1 MSSGKEP
8 RFVAVM
14 SLAAAFAAAGFH
26 LAYASYGNLTQDE
39 AWLLE
44 CAARVGSGQVAH
56 RDFVSIYPPGQ
67 FHLAQV
73 ALDAAGG
80 DARAVRWM
88 WAILRGV
95 VVGLTLALGRR
106 LMPWP
111 WAAAAAIAVVLM
123 PGPWHKTFY
132 ALVPLAVLLAA
143 ARALVHARLAGFV
156 WSGVLAGI
164 GFWFRHDV
172 ALFAWG
178 AAGLLPLLHEVGS
191 RRRAWA
197 EALRRMACVAVG
209 GLAGATAAGW
219 YFVGGIEPRLWIEQ
233 LFLRAMQEGH
243 GRIDLMQVAAAS
255 GGWPALALPLVA
267 FASAGGWLV
276 YLVAQGWRQPWD
288 RRAAVLAMVAVFS
301 LLAANQVV
309 RISMVARFLQGGP
322 VVFSLWFAAV
332 AELVRRMPRL
342 GGGLALF
349 GVLAP
354 LALTL
359 ALWRGWD
366 IGLPAEYAGTAALRF
381 SRPVPFRLPHGGT
394 IYVEPQWAG
403 TVGRFERILRSL
415 PDDGGPT
422 VVFGW
427 PAGLLHLTQRRNP
440 TRLIRFEEESVTP
453 AEREEAWQTIRH
465 EARFI
470 FIDRR
475 YLTGRA
481 KSWWPLVRRDY
492 RVRWDGARFQVWEL
506 RAGSNQRRGAETP
519 R

>member
-8 RFVAVM
+8 RFAAVVTVAAIV
-14 SLAAAFAAAGFH
+14 AAAGLH
-26 LAYASYGNLTQDE
+26 LAYAAYGNLTQDE

-67 FHLAQV
+67 FHLAQ
-73 ALDAAGG
+73 ATLDAAAG

-88 WAILRGV
+88 WALLRGV

-132 ALVPLAVLLAA
+132 ALVPLAVLSAA
-143 ARALVHARLAGFV
+143 ARALARAQMAGFV
-156 WSGVLAGI
+156 WSGVLAGV

-191 RRRAWA
+191 RRGAWG
-197 EALRRMACVAVG
+197 EALQRMVCVAVG
-209 GLAGATAAGW
+209 GLAGAFVVGW
-219 YFVGGIEPRLWIEQ
+219 YLVGDIEPRLWIEQ

-243 GRIDLMQVAAAS
+243 GRLDLMRVAAAS
-255 GGWPALALPLVA
+255 GGWPALALPSVA
-267 FASAGGWLV
+267 FASAGGWPV
-276 YLVAQGWRQPWD
+276 YLVAKGWREPWD
-288 RRAAVLAMVAVFS
+288 RRAGVLAMVAVFS

-322 VVFSLWFAAV
+322 VIFLLWFAAV
-332 AELVRRMPRL
+332 AEFVRRMPRF
-342 GGGLALF
+342 GGVLAAF

-354 LALTL
+354 LALAL
-359 ALWRGWD
+359 GLWRGWD
-366 IGLPAEYAGTAALRF
+366 IGLPAEYTGTAALRF
-381 SRPVPFRLPHGGT
+381 TRSVPFQLPHGGT

-403 TVGRFERILRSL
+403 TVGRLERELRSL

-440 TRLIRFEEESVTP
+440 TRLIRFEDESVTP
-453 AEREEAWQTIRH
+453 AERDEAWQTIRR

-470 FIDRR
+470 FVDRR
-475 YLTGRA
+475 YLTARA

-492 RVRWDGARFQVWEL
+492 RVHRDGARFQVWER
-506 RAGSNQRRGAETP
+506 RADADQRRDAETP

>member
-1 MSSGKEP
+1 MSSRKEP
-8 RFVAVM
+8 RFAAVVTVAVAFV
-14 SLAAAFAAAGFH
+14 AAVFH

-44 CAARVGSGQVAH
+44 CASRVGSGQVAH

-67 FHLAQV
+67 FHLAQL

-88 WAILRGV
+88 WALLRGV

-111 WAAAAAIAVVLM
+111 WAAAAAVAVGLM

-132 ALVPLAVLLAA
+132 SLVPLAVLSAA
-143 ARALVHARLAGFV
+143 ARALAHERLAGFL
-156 WSGVLAGI
+156 WPGVFAGV

-191 RRRAWA
+191 RRGAWG
-197 EALRRMACVAVG
+197 EALRRMACVAAG
-209 GLAGATAAGW
+209 GLGGAWVVGW
-219 YFVGGIEPRLWIEQ
+219 YFVGDIEPRLWIEQ

-243 GRIDLMQVAAAS
+243 GRLDLRQVAAAS
-255 GGWPALALPLVA
+255 GGWPALALPWVA

-276 YLVAQGWRQPWD
+276 CLVAKGWRAPWN
-288 RRAAVLAMVAVFS
+288 RRAGVLAMVAVFS

-309 RISMVARFLQGGP
+309 RISMVARFLQTGP
-322 VVFSLWFAAV
+322 VIFLLWFAAV
-332 AELVRRMPRL
+332 AALVRWIPRL
-342 GGGLALF
+342 GGLLAVF

-354 LALTL
+354 LTLAL

-381 SRPVPFRLPHGGT
+381 SRSVPFRLPQGGT

-440 TRLIRFEEESVTP
+440 TRLIRFEKESVTP
-453 AEREEAWQTIRH
+453 AEREEAWRTIRR

-492 RVRWDGARFQVWEL
+492 RVHWDGARFQVWER
-506 RAGSNQRRGAETP
+506 RADAGQRRDAEAQ